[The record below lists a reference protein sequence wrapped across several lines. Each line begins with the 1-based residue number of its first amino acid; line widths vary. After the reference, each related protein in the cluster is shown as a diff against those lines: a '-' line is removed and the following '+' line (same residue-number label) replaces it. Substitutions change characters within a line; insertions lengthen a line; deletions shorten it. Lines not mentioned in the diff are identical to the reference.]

1 MVVSTM
7 LFLIIFI
14 KKGFS
19 KSEAQ
24 YPRPPPGPWRL
35 PIIGCM
41 HHLAGQIPFRAF
53 RDLSLTYGGLMLVR
67 IGQADFAVASSREA
81 AQEILKNQDPN
92 FAARPEH
99 VLAQIVAY
107 GCSDVVFSPYGPYWK
122 QLRNICLVE
131 LLGTKRIRSSAS
143 IREEETLNLI
153 REISTATQPINLR
166 EKLLRMSNAIISRA
180 AIGARSTHQETFIS
194 VAREANDVFG
204 RLYGVD
210 MFRSLK
216 LLHVLSGAKFK
227 LQRIRRRLD
236 KIFDDIVKEHEVKAK
251 TTKGRQVAEVEE
263 DIVDAL
269 LRLKDESELEVPM
282 TMDGI
287 KAVMLDM
294 LVGGTENSS
303 SLVEWAMSEL
313 MRNPKIMEQA
323 QKEVME
329 ELKGKN
335 RLQEADVVE
344 LNYLK
349 SIVKESL
356 RLHPPLTLIPR
367 MCRKTC
373 EVLGYEIEAGTP
385 VFVNAWAINRDP
397 RYWEEAESFRPERF
411 EVKSIDFKGANFE
424 YLPFGAGRRICP
436 GMGFGLATIYLS
448 LAQLLLY
455 FDWKLPDGRK
465 PEELDMSETFGVTV
479 TKKTEL
485 KLLATPRIP
494 IPSTV

>member
-1 MVVSTM
+1 MEHLLLASIPMVVSTM

-53 RDLSLTYGGLMLVR
+53 RHLSLCHGPLMLVR
-67 IGQADFAVASSREA
+67 IGQVDFAVASSREA

-92 FAARPEH
+92 FASRPEL
-99 VLAQIVAY
+99 VVGDIVFY
-107 GCSDVVFSPYGPYWK
+107 GCSDVIFSPYGSYWK
-122 QLRNICLVE
+122 QLRYICFME
-131 LLGTKRIRSSAS
+131 LLRTKRIRSSAS

-166 EKLLRMSNAIISRA
+166 ENLLRMSNAIISRA
-180 AIGARSTHQETFIS
+180 AIGARSKHQDAFIL

-204 RLYGVD
+204 RHYAVD
-210 MFRSLK
+210 MFPSLK
-216 LLHVLSGAKFK
+216 LIHVLSGAKFK

-251 TTKGRQVAEVEE
+251 MNKGRQLAEVK

-269 LRLKDESELEVPM
+269 VRLKDESELEVPM
-282 TMDGI
+282 TMDGM
-287 KAVMLDM
+287 KAVILDM

-303 SLVEWAMSEL
+303 FVIEWAMLEL

-335 RLQEADVVE
+335 RIQETDVVE

-349 SIVKESL
+349 SIVKETL
-356 RLHPPLTLIPR
+356 KLHPPLPLIPR
-367 MCRKTC
+367 MCRKTVRC
-373 EVLGYEIEAGTP
+373 
-385 VFVNAWAINRDP
+385 
-397 RYWEEAESFRPERF
+397 S
-411 EVKSIDFKGANFE
+411 
-424 YLPFGAGRRICP
+424 
-436 GMGFGLATIYLS
+436 AT
-448 LAQLLLY
+448 
-455 FDWKLPDGRK
+455 R
-465 PEELDMSETFGVTV
+465 
-479 TKKTEL
+479 
-485 KLLATPRIP
+485 
-494 IPSTV
+494 